1 MAPSTSRNVGSEN
14 IKLIS
19 KSEDSRNQRQH
30 PTHAGKGVW
39 PELAVLTLHPR
50 HWVPLHRCRASAMEQ
65 ATYDAI
71 GSCTARSPPARP
83 VYAGTHACM
92 GFQAVHAYTW
102 VMHNQREATLPLG
115 TSHVIMY
122 LCMRSSAR
130 NQASH
135 SCMHG
140 CVCVCVSVRMHR
152 RIVHTC
158 AARTKQLTKPPKHH
172 RACRCSSRPP
182 HRLSCPSQAGARASS
197 SPTS

>member
-122 LCMRSSAR
+122 LCIAPPWYLPCHHVPVYAQLGSEPSLPLVHAWMCVR
-130 NQASH
+130 
-135 SCMHG
+135 
-140 CVCVCVSVRMHR
+140 VCVCTH
-152 RIVHTC
+152 
-158 AARTKQLTKPPKHH
+158 A
-172 RACRCSSRPP
+172 
-182 HRLSCPSQAGARASS
+182 
-197 SPTS
+197 